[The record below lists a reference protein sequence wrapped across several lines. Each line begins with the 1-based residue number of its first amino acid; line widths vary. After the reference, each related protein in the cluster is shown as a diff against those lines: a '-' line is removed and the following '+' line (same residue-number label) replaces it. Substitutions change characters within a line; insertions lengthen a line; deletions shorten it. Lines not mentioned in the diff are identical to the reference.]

1 MKNASTV
8 KEIVQIA
15 RDGLEFYQ
23 DAATE
28 VKSERL
34 KAVFSR
40 MANHKRQLITA
51 LSTNL
56 ALNDEE
62 VPTDGTMAG
71 SIRKGYAEVRT
82 MLGANE
88 DKTYV
93 TQLEETED
101 RLLHHFEDALKDCD
115 DVGVKTLLQQ
125 HSPQV
130 RACHDEMR
138 ALKQQHAA

>member
-62 VPTDGTMAG
+62 APTDGTMAG

-82 MLGANE
+82 MLGADE

-115 DVGVKTLLQQ
+115 DVGVKALLQQ
-125 HSPQV
+125 HYPQV

-138 ALKQQHAA
+138 ALKHQHAA

>member
-1 MKNASTV
+1 MKNANTV

-82 MLGANE
+82 MLGADE

-115 DVGVKTLLQQ
+115 DVTVKALLQQ
-125 HSPQV
+125 HYPQV

>member
-125 HSPQV
+125 HYPQV

>member
-82 MLGANE
+82 MLGADE

-115 DVGVKTLLQQ
+115 DVTVKALLQQ
-125 HSPQV
+125 HYPQV